1 MSEERETTKI
11 TTPIGKIEIT
21 IKSWFNG
28 GEKME
33 MSKVD
38 KADIVE
44 WLIKT
49 AVVTPDIEAVKN
61 LQGKDFDYLLNEL
74 NSLAENSS
82 WTKEEKKN

>member
-1 MSEERETTKI
+1 MERETTKV
-11 TTPIGKIEIT
+11 TTPIGKIEVT

-33 MSKVD
+33 MSKVEQSN
-38 KADIVE
+38 IVE

-49 AVVTPDIEAVKN
+49 AIVTPNIEVIKE
-61 LQGKDFDYLLNEL
+61 LHGKDFDFLLNEL

-82 WTKEEKKN
+82 LKKEEKKN